1 MILNVRVI
9 PKASRNLVQ
18 KEKGFLKVY
27 LTKPAQDNLANM
39 QLIELLSEYLKIKK
53 YQLKIIKG
61 EKSRDKL
68 VEINAATAD

>member
-18 KEKGFLKVY
+18 EQKGFLKVY
-27 LTKPAQDNLANM
+27 LTKPAQDNLANT
-39 QLIELLSEYLKIKK
+39 QLIELLSKHLKVKK

-68 VEINAATAD
+68 VEINT

>member
-9 PKASRNLVQ
+9 PKASRNLVK

-39 QLIELLSEYLKIKK
+39 QLIELLSEYLKIRK

-68 VEINAATAD
+68 VEVTPSTAG